1 MTGNLYNYLKPF
13 FYSILVLFV
22 FSCKSTKV
30 VLDGTIDERLSSKG
44 IIKAHYQNQATFRTL
59 SGKVKI
65 DYSNGEDSQ
74 SFSVSLRL
82 EKDRAIW
89 MSAPLGIVKAYI
101 TPNKVSFYNKLQ
113 NEYFDGDFSYLS
125 NLLGTEVD
133 FKIVQNLLLGE
144 ALLNLR
150 EKKYDAS
157 VTEENY
163 RLVPRVNEVLYK
175 ILFEIEPKN
184 FKMASQQLSQPLKKR
199 LLEINYENYQS
210 VGNEVLP
217 NTISISAIENT
228 TENRI
233 QLEYRNLE
241 LNRTLNFP
249 YKIPKGYKKIV
260 LE

>member
-1 MTGNLYNYLKPF
+1 MIGKSHTYLKPF
-13 FYSILVLFV
+13 FYGILTLFV
-22 FSCKSTKV
+22 FSCKSTKLV
-30 VLDGTIDERLSSKG
+30 SDGTIDNRLSSKA
-44 IIKAHYQNQATFRTL
+44 IIKAHYQNQTVFKTL

-65 DYSNGEDSQ
+65 DYSNGEDTQ

-82 EKDRAIW
+82 EKDKAIW

-125 NLLGTEVD
+125 ELLGTEVD

-144 ALLNLR
+144 ALLDLR
-150 EKKYDAS
+150 EKKYEAS
-157 VTEENY
+157 VTKETY

-184 FKMASQQLSQPLKKR
+184 FRMAAQQLSQPLKKR
-199 LLEINYENYQS
+199 LLQINYENYQRI
-210 VGNEVLP
+210 GDEVLP
-217 NTISISAIENT
+217 NAINISAVENT

-233 QLEYRNLE
+233 QLAYRNLE

-249 YKIPKGYKKIV
+249 YKIPKGYKEIV

>member
-1 MTGNLYNYLKPF
+1 MRGKINTYLKPF
-13 FYSILVLFV
+13 LYGILTLFV
-22 FSCKSTKV
+22 LSCKSTKLV
-30 VLDGTIDERLSSKG
+30 SDGTVDERLSSKA
-44 IIKAHYQNQATFRTL
+44 IIRTHYQNQPTFKTL

-65 DYSNGEDSQ
+65 DYTDGEDSQ

-82 EKDRAIW
+82 EKDKAIW

-125 NLLGTEVD
+125 DLLGTEVD
-133 FKIVQNLLLGE
+133 FKIVQNLLLGQ
-144 ALLNLR
+144 ALLDLR
-150 EKKYDAS
+150 EKKYEAS
-157 VTEENY
+157 ITGEHY
-163 RLVPRVNEVLYK
+163 RLVPKANEVLYK

-199 LLEINYENYQS
+199 LLEIKYENYQRI
-210 VGNEVLP
+210 GDEVLP
-217 NTISISAIENT
+217 NTININAVEKN

-249 YKIPKGYKKIV
+249 YKIPKGYEEIV

>member
-1 MTGNLYNYLKPF
+1 MTRNLYTYLKPF
-13 FYSILVLFV
+13 FYSTFLILV
-22 FSCKSTKV
+22 FSCKSTKIV
-30 VLDGTIDERLSSKG
+30 SDGTVDSRLSSKA
-44 IIKAHYQNQATFRTL
+44 IIKAHYQNQTVFKTL

-65 DYSNGEDSQ
+65 DYTNGEDAQ

-82 EKDRAIW
+82 EKDKAIW

-101 TPNKVSFYNKLQ
+101 TPDKVSFYNKLQ

-125 NLLGTEVD
+125 DLLGTEVD

-144 ALLNLR
+144 ALLDLR
-150 EKKYDAS
+150 EKKYEAS
-157 VTEENY
+157 VTDETY

-184 FKMASQQLSQPLKKR
+184 FKIASQQLSQPLKKR
-199 LLEINYENYQS
+199 LLAIKYENYQGI
-210 VGNEVLP
+210 GNEVLP
-217 NTISISAIENT
+217 KTINISAIENT
-228 TENRI
+228 TENNI
-233 QLEYRNLE
+233 QLEYRSLE

-249 YKIPKGYKKIV
+249 YKIPKGYKEIV

>member
-1 MTGNLYNYLKPF
+1 MIGKSHTYLKPF
-13 FYSILVLFV
+13 FYGILMLFV
-22 FSCKSTKV
+22 FSCKSTKLV
-30 VLDGTIDERLSSKG
+30 SDGTIDNRLSSKA
-44 IIKAHYQNQATFRTL
+44 IIKAHYQNQTVFKTL

-65 DYSNGEDSQ
+65 DYSNGEDTQ

-82 EKDRAIW
+82 EKDKAIW

-125 NLLGTEVD
+125 ELLGTEVD

-144 ALLNLR
+144 ALLDLR
-150 EKKYDAS
+150 EKKYEAS
-157 VTEENY
+157 VTKETY

-184 FKMASQQLSQPLKKR
+184 FRMAAQQLSQPLKKR
-199 LLEINYENYQS
+199 LLQINYENYQRI
-210 VGNEVLP
+210 GDEVLP
-217 NTISISAIENT
+217 NAINISAVENT

-233 QLEYRNLE
+233 QLAYRNLE

-249 YKIPKGYKKIV
+249 YKIPKGYKEIV